1 MILDFNILDNYGG
14 IVVEKSRLESF
25 TDAIIAII
33 MTILV
38 LELKVPHSAEFSA
51 LWDMKEQILVY
62 ALSFFLLAIYWVNH
76 HHLMNMAT
84 KVNGKILWI
93 SIIML
98 FWMSLIPFVTAWVGA
113 YTDSLVPSV
122 TYGVI
127 FLLTNISYGFL
138 SNELIKEN
146 GKNSKVYNVYNKNT
160 KMSLTIVLSILVNFL
175 AFISPIL
182 VLLGCLII
190 SIMWVIPSKKAEQ
203 CSDKD

>member
-98 FWMSLIPFVTAWVGA
+98 FWMTLIPFVTAWVGA

>member
-1 MILDFNILDNYGG
+1 M
-14 IVVEKSRLESF
+14 EKSRLESF

>member
-1 MILDFNILDNYGG
+1 M
-14 IVVEKSRLESF
+14 EKSRLESF

-38 LELKVPHSAEFSA
+38 LELKVPHSASFTA

-76 HHLMNMAT
+76 HHLMHMAT

-113 YTDSLVPSV
+113 YTDSLAPSV

-146 GKNSKVYNVYNKNT
+146 GKKSKVYNVYNKNT
-160 KMSLTIVLSILVNFL
+160 KMPLTIVLSIFVNFL

-182 VLLGCLII
+182 VLLGCLVI
-190 SIMWVIPSKKAEQ
+190 SIMWVIPSKKAEK
-203 CSDKD
+203 CSEEE

>member
-84 KVNGKILWI
+84 KVNSKILWI

>member
-1 MILDFNILDNYGG
+1 M
-14 IVVEKSRLESF
+14 EKSRLESF

-38 LELKVPHSAEFSA
+38 LELKVPHSASFSA

-76 HHLMNMAT
+76 HHLMHMAT
-84 KVNGKILWI
+84 RVNGKILWI

-98 FWMSLIPFVTAWVGA
+98 FWMSLIPFVTAWVGS

-138 SNELIKEN
+138 NNELVKEN
-146 GKNSKVYNVYNKNT
+146 GKNSKVYDVYNKNT
-160 KMSLTIVLSILVNFL
+160 KQALTIVLSIFVNFL
-175 AFISPIL
+175 AFISPLL

-190 SIMWVIPSKKAEQ
+190 SIMWVIPSKKAEK